1 MTDPFAA
8 PAAIPSSFPTVASFR
23 GRLVLIK
30 PLKQETVPNNL
41 GAPGSTQERVTA
53 DITVVDGIGPV
64 PQMKGNPPTPTGQ
77 MFEGP
82 EYRGVYI
89 QSEVLVK
96 QLAEALAGR
105 TQVLAWIDTRN
116 PGTNPMKGNPWG
128 LIDATTSPDAVQT
141 ARNFLASRTI
151 GAATAP
157 APQPAYA
164 AAQNTVQY
172 VQQAPAQA
180 QILAQ
185 GAPAPQPA
193 YTPPPANF
201 PTGHSVP
208 AQAPPAAP
216 SLPQP
221 GSAPAGVN
229 PFA

>member
-53 DITVVDGIGPV
+53 DILVVDGLGPV

-82 EYRGVYI
+82 EYRGVYV
-89 QSEVLVK
+89 QSEVIVK

-105 TQVLAWIDTRN
+105 TQVLAWIDTKT
-116 PGTNPMKGNPWG
+116 PGTQPMKGNPWG
-128 LIDATTSPDAVQT
+128 LINATENADAVQT
-141 ARNFLASRTI
+141 ARNFLASRMV
-151 GAATAP
+151 GAAQAP
-157 APQPAYA
+157 AAAPVQQYAPQPVPNATPVY
-164 AAQNTVQY
+164 
-172 VQQAPAQA
+172 QQQLTNP
-180 QILAQ
+180 
-185 GAPAPQPA
+185 
-193 YTPPPANF
+193 
-201 PTGHSVP
+201 V
-208 AQAPPAAP
+208 QAPPAAP

>member
-53 DITVVDGIGPV
+53 DILVVDGLGPV

-82 EYRGVYI
+82 EYRAVYV

-96 QLAEALAGR
+96 QLAEALANR
-105 TQVLAWIDTRN
+105 TQVLAWIDTKN
-116 PGTNPMKGNPWG
+116 PGTNPGKGNAWG
-128 LIDATTSPDAVQT
+128 LIDATTNADAVQT
-141 ARNFLASRTI
+141 ARTFLATRMV

-157 APQPAYA
+157 
-164 AAQNTVQY
+164 
-172 VQQAPAQA
+172 VQQPS
-180 QILAQ
+180 
-185 GAPAPQPA
+185 

-201 PTGHSVP
+201 PTGHSVQAP
-208 AQAPPAAP
+208 AAQYAPQTTTAQAPPAAP
-216 SLPQP
+216 SLPLP